1 VGIGTVS
8 RVVNG
13 SLHVSVQTRAKVMAA
28 VEQLGYVPAQ
38 PSQKQPADQGRLIAV
53 VIPDFGSPASVPRLI
68 GLVAALRSRGAH
80 AVIYPITAPDE
91 ARRVLLELPKISS
104 LDGVIIMSLP
114 LRGDEGERLAGS
126 RFPVV
131 LLDASHPDLP
141 RVTVDDVSGGRL
153 ATQHLIDLG
162 HARIAFVGEPA
173 RNPMWFA
180 TSVQREEGFREALA
194 KAGIERTP
202 KYMRYGPHLR
212 SAARQ
217 LATELL
223 ALSVPPTAVVAA
235 SDTQAVGVI
244 EAARASGR
252 TVPGDL
258 SVIGYDD
265 IDLAALVG
273 LTTVRQPLETSGIR
287 AAEILLGA
295 LEAGL
300 KPRPF
305 NDMLSLE
312 LVVRQTT
319 AAPPRK

>member
-1 VGIGTVS
+1 
-8 RVVNG
+8 
-13 SLHVSVQTRAKVMAA
+13 M
-28 VEQLGYVPAQ
+28 
-38 PSQKQPADQGRLIAV
+38 
-53 VIPDFGSPASVPRLI
+53 
-68 GLVAALRSRGAH
+68 
-80 AVIYPITAPDE
+80 
-91 ARRVLLELPKISS
+91 
-104 LDGVIIMSLP
+104 
-114 LRGDEGERLAGS
+114 
-126 RFPVV
+126 
-131 LLDASHPDLP
+131 
-141 RVTVDDVSGGRL
+141 
-153 ATQHLIDLG
+153 
-162 HARIAFVGEPA
+162 
-173 RNPMWFA
+173 
-180 TSVQREEGFREALA
+180 
-194 KAGIERTP
+194 
-202 KYMRYGPHLR
+202 
-212 SAARQ
+212 
-217 LATELL
+217 
-223 ALSVPPTAVVAA
+223 
-235 SDTQAVGVI
+235 